1 MGCARPVGRVF
12 SPLDAELGLV
22 PGSMSPKLLGRVV
35 RSGSQLPFADAAEDM
50 ADYWGIWLGEETVRR
65 VTEAAGAAYV
75 AVQEAEVARLE
86 HEWPTPPQGPPV
98 QQVSVDGAMVPLRHQ
113 EWAEVKTLAIGT
125 VSVTCN
131 RDGEQEVHTTDLS
144 YFSRLAEAGFFT
156 HQARGEVHRR
166 GLQTAGRV
174 AAVNDGSLW
183 TQGLVD
189 IYRRDAIRILDFP
202 HALEHLTEAAHG
214 TLGAGTLAAQTW
226 WRKQAHDLKH
236 EGPTPV
242 LAALR
247 LLPIAAAADP
257 TAAAKA
263 QRETLGYLES
273 RLDELQYPQFIAQG
287 LPIGDGAVESANKVV
302 VETRLKGSGMHWER
316 ANVTPMVALRNAICS
331 KRWAAAWAAI
341 STHLREQDSVRR
353 HARWLK
359 RHPPAAP
366 PPVDQAPA
374 PSNRSLLGAAAK
386 KLQQQAKVAPRV
398 VEGRPTKDHPWQQR
412 LLNGPQRQ
420 AI

>member
-1 MGCARPVGRVF
+1 
-12 SPLDAELGLV
+12 
-22 PGSMSPKLLGRVV
+22 MSPKLLGRVV
-35 RSGSQLPFADAAEDM
+35 RSGSQLPFAEAAEEV

-65 VTEAAGAAYV
+65 VTEAAGAASV

-86 HEWPTPPQGPPV
+86 REWPTPPQGPPV
-98 QQVSVDGAMVPLRHQ
+98 LQVSVDGAMVPLRHQ
-113 EWAEVKTLAIGT
+113 EWAEVKTLAIGA
-125 VSVTCN
+125 VSVSCN

-144 YFSRLAEAGFFT
+144 YFSRLAEAGVFT

-166 GLQTAGRV
+166 GVQTAETV
-174 AAVNDGSLW
+174 AAVNDGSPW
-183 TQGLVD
+183 TQGVVA
-189 IYRRDAIRILDFP
+189 IYRPDAIRILDFP
-202 HALEHLTEAAHG
+202 HALEHLTLAAQG
-214 TLGAGTLAAQTW
+214 CFGAGTLAAQTW
-226 WRKQAHDLKH
+226 WRKQAHDLKQ

-257 TAAAKA
+257 AAAAKA

-302 VETRLKGSGMHWER
+302 VEARLKGSGMHWER
-316 ANVTPMVALRNAICS
+316 TNVTPMVALRNAICS
-331 KRWAAAWAAI
+331 KRWAEAWAAI
-341 STHLREQDSVRR
+341 STHLRQQDDRRR

-374 PSNRSLLGAAAK
+374 PPTRSLLGSAAK
-386 KLQQQAKVAPRV
+386 KLQEQAKAAPRV
-398 VEGRPTKDHPWQQR
+398 VEGRPTKDHPWRQR